1 MTEPLHITAG
11 ELGAEEIL
19 TELDRGRRVVVRT
32 EMLGS
37 EYEVTLRHDGRI
49 YYCDTPTTLHKHE
62 TREEMRECIT
72 KQGYI
77 DIDID
82 AHTHVDAD
90 VDADADAND
99 RTGAR

>member
-1 MTEPLHITAG
+1 MTEPLHIAAG
-11 ELGAEEIL
+11 ELEAEEIL
-19 TELDRGRRVVVRT
+19 TELDQGRRVVVRT

-37 EYEVTLRHDGRI
+37 EYEVTLRHDGQI

-77 DIDID
+77 DIDAD
-82 AHTHVDAD
+82 VDVD
-90 VDADADAND
+90 VDADADTDD